1 MRAME
6 ESTTLE
12 TTRTLAPS
20 RAASRI
26 ASGLG
31 GVKRLARLRDTDTQ
45 RPLVQDRVPVAELAG
60 DVDLDRQLDPVLNGV
75 LGH

>member
-20 RAASRI
+20 RAASRM
-26 ASGLG
+26 ASEVSSVSPDCETPTHSVRSFRTGSL
-31 GVKRLARLRDTDTQ
+31 
-45 RPLVQDRVPVAELAG
+45 
-60 DVDLDRQLDPVLNGV
+60 
-75 LGH
+75 